1 MATHSPSPAPRKL
14 TLKFFAGARDAVG
27 QASLA
32 AEVGPEVRTVRD
44 LVAWLCDRHPALTHQ
59 AGRLLAAR
67 NLKYT
72 SPDAPVADGDEIA
85 LFPPVS
91 GG

>member
-27 QASLA
+27 QASLV
-32 AEVGPEVRTVRD
+32 AEVGPGVRTIRD
-44 LVAWLCDRHPALTHQ
+44 LVAWLCERHPALAHQ
-59 AGRLLAAR
+59 ADRLLTAR

-72 SPDAPVADGDEIA
+72 PPDTPVEDGDEIA

>member
-1 MATHSPSPAPRKL
+1 MAPDSSSPAPRKL

-27 QASLA
+27 QPWLA
-32 AEVGPEVRTVRD
+32 AEIGPDVRTVRD
-44 LVAWLCDRHPALTHQ
+44 LVAWLCRRHPALAHLQ
-59 AGRLLAAR
+59 SRLLAAR

-72 SPDAPVADGDEIA
+72 SPDTTVEDGDEIA
-85 LFPPVS
+85 FFPPVS